1 MYVANNRITI
11 VTSLSGP
18 FEEAV
23 IAYLFLVN
31 ILPIFLIPLMWW
43 ETRKICSLVND
54 WDDFE
59 VKMLLKMES
68 NPLGSCSN
76 FLFDIL

>member
-1 MYVANNRITI
+1 MKKFFPVQVFVAYVAKNRISI
-11 VTSLSGP
+11 VSSLSGP

-31 ILPIFLIPLMWW
+31 ILPLILVPILWW
-43 ETRKICSLVND
+43 EARKIAKLWND

-59 VKMLLKMES
+59 VTL
-68 NPLGSCSN
+68 
-76 FLFDIL
+76 I

>member
-1 MYVANNRITI
+1 MAKNRIAI

-31 ILPIFLIPLMWW
+31 ILPLILIPILWW
-43 ETRKICSLVND
+43 ESRKIAKLWND

-59 VKMLLKMES
+59 VNLMHLYIYEHYDALV
-68 NPLGSCSN
+68 
-76 FLFDIL
+76 

>member
-1 MYVANNRITI
+1 MIDWVSFSFFMQYYAAQLYVVYVANNRIRI

-31 ILPIFLIPLMWW
+31 ILPIFLIPLLWW
-43 ETRKICSLVND
+43 ETRKICVLLND

-59 VKMLLKMES
+59 V
-68 NPLGSCSN
+68 C
-76 FLFDIL
+76 